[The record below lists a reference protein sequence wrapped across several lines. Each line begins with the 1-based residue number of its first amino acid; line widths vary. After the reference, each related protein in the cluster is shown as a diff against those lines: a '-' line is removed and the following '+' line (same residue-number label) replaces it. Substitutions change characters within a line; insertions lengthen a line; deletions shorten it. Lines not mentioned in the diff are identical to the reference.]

1 MDSKTLAMEIHR
13 KDSDEL
19 NSMRSDIFDYLLG
32 LGADPEKIL
41 LLSGIDA
48 ELAVRDFKQQFKES
62 LGLA

>member
-1 MDSKTLAMEIHR
+1 MDSKTLAMEIHG
-13 KDSDEL
+13 KDAEEL

-32 LGADPEKIL
+32 LGADPDKIL

>member
-1 MDSKTLAMEIHR
+1 MDSKTLAMEIHG
-13 KDSDEL
+13 KDTEEL
-19 NSMRSDIFDYLLG
+19 NSMRSDIFDYLIG
-32 LGADPEKIL
+32 LGADPEKLL

>member
-1 MDSKTLAMEIHR
+1 MDSKTFAMEIHG
-13 KDSDEL
+13 KDSEEL
-19 NSMRSDIFDYLLG
+19 NSMRSNIFDYLLG
-32 LGADPEKIL
+32 LGADPEKLL

>member
-32 LGADPEKIL
+32 LGADPEKLL